1 MVNKYIKQKAG
12 FKRIRPFIFRIEIK
26 NVAYFT
32 IRRFLLV
39 YTQQVSGFDE
49 INCVAR

>member
-1 MVNKYIKQKAG
+1 MKQKAG
-12 FKRIRPFIFRIEIK
+12 FIRIRPFIFRNEIK

-32 IRRFLLV
+32 ILRFLLV
-39 YTQQVSGFDE
+39 YTQPVVSGFDE